1 MGNTHPG
8 VSSTPSKSFKGKL
21 GRQRRLSD
29 PSQNQNVKNCHL
41 APGSSGNSHS
51 CTTPPTI
58 QINGKESFDEYEHG
72 QLRAKSASTDFSSL
86 RSTSP
91 PYQKNQKNS
100 ASERRKI
107 FLSSSTNQDF
117 SARSLDDS
125 MTAKMSCMIRTKSHS
140 PLKQMRTY
148 SFRSIPS
155 EENLIDKESCEVIS
169 ESWRIVE
176 SRSASSIPTA
186 CFGLFVFR
194 RVLSKIPMLCP
205 LFSLSESDDIFN
217 LPESH
222 PVRRHARLFT
232 NILHISVKN
241 VDELEAQVAPTV
253 FKYGER
259 HYRPDI
265 TPHMTEENVRIFCAQ
280 IVCTVFDFLR
290 ETEATPK
297 CAESWIELMR
307 YLGQKLLDGFDF
319 AKLTAERKISI
330 NRNDHHLFLML

>member
-41 APGSSGNSHS
+41 APGSSSSNTHS

-86 RSTSP
+86 RCSSL
-91 PYQKNQKNS
+91 NQKNS
-100 ASERRKI
+100 ASERRKV

-117 SARSLDDS
+117 MARSLDDS
-125 MTAKMSCMIRTKSHS
+125 MTAKMNSMIRTKSHS

-155 EENLIDKESCEVIS
+155 EENLIDKESCEIIA
-169 ESWRIVE
+169 ESWRIVD
-176 SRSASSIPTA
+176 SRSASAFPSA
-186 CFGLFVFR
+186 CFGLFVLQ
-194 RVLSKIPMLCP
+194 RVLSKIPMLRP

-217 LPESH
+217 LPEAH

-280 IVCTVFDFLR
+280 IVCAVFDFLR

>member
-8 VSSTPSKSFKGKL
+8 ASSTPSKSFKGKL

-29 PSQNQNVKNCHL
+29 PSENQNIKNSHL
-41 APGSSGNSHS
+41 APGSSSSSNPHS

-86 RSTSP
+86 RSTSS
-91 PYQKNQKNS
+91 NQKNS

-117 SARSLDDS
+117 MARSLDDS

-155 EENLIDKESCEVIS
+155 EENLIDKESCEIIS
-169 ESWRIVE
+169 ESWRIVD
-176 SRSASSIPTA
+176 SRSSSSFPSA
-186 CFGLFVFR
+186 CFGLFVLR

-222 PVRRHARLFT
+222 PIRRHARLFT

>member
-1 MGNTHPG
+1 MI
-8 VSSTPSKSFKGKL
+8 
-21 GRQRRLSD
+21 
-29 PSQNQNVKNCHL
+29 
-41 APGSSGNSHS
+41 GNSVYH
-51 CTTPPTI
+51 
-58 QINGKESFDEYEHG
+58 F
-72 QLRAKSASTDFSSL
+72 
-86 RSTSP
+86 
-91 PYQKNQKNS
+91 
-100 ASERRKI
+100 
-107 FLSSSTNQDF
+107 TNF
-117 SARSLDDS
+117 
-125 MTAKMSCMIRTKSHS
+125 H
-140 PLKQMRTY
+140 
-148 SFRSIPS
+148 
-155 EENLIDKESCEVIS
+155 SCEVIS

-265 TPHMTEENVRIFCAQ
+265 VS
-280 IVCTVFDFLR
+280 FDWKMSFFNSSFPDSSHDR
-290 ETEATPK
+290 RK
-297 CAESWIELMR
+297 CSHILC
-307 YLGQKLLDGFDF
+307 
-319 AKLTAERKISI
+319 S
-330 NRNDHHLFLML
+330 NRLYSFRFSP